1 VLLQNNGALPLR
13 SDLRSLVLIGKA
25 CQVYAQQAVAGGAL
39 LGKPMGSGGGSSDVV
54 PNYTVSPIEG
64 LRGALADLGN
74 ARATVKLILVD
85 DDNSSATIEGRV
97 VSFADAIAEAA
108 KAEAVVM
115 MAGTISEEGAD
126 RATFAA
132 ADGKKLAAAAS
143 ACSSLDWYADR
154 GLEKSG
160 GDDIPALP
168 DFGDFGRH
176 QLFLTIRC

>member
-1 VLLQNNGALPLR
+1 
-13 SDLRSLVLIGKA
+13 
-25 CQVYAQQAVAGGAL
+25 
-39 LGKPMGSGGGSSDVV
+39 
-54 PNYTVSPIEG
+54 

-132 ADGKKLAAAAS
+132 ADGKKLAAPLLLAAVS
-143 ACSSLDWYADR
+143 TGMLTAGWRNQAVMIYPLCRTLAI
-154 GLEKSG
+154 L
-160 GDDIPALP
+160 DDINYS
-168 DFGDFGRH
+168 
-176 QLFLTIRC
+176 